1 MFIPKNELKILE
13 IETYAEVNNNN
24 KIKNIL
30 VTTVVG
36 VLGVAGGEPPIKF
49 NIALTDKNLYIEAI
63 GISAWGRLPESRYVE
78 KIPLEKIKSF
88 KVVDS
93 SDKEFIE
100 IITIKDKYYTFIR
113 NNLNKDNLAEQMAKN
128 IDKESC

>member
-13 IETYAEVNNNN
+13 IETYIEVNNNN

-30 VTTVVG
+30 SNTVVG
-36 VLGVAGGEPPIKF
+36 VLGVAGGEPPTKF

-128 IDKESC
+128 IDK